1 MVSALFSIYG
11 NVSDVEKLTQ
21 ILLAVYIF
29 SRKGKFIN
37 FTQENVSTIELLH
50 PTYKMLKKGL
60 WQNNK
65 QLVWCCSHDNHY

>member
-1 MVSALFSIYG
+1 MVSALFSIYS

-50 PTYKMLKKGL
+50 PTDKMLKKGL
-60 WQNNK
+60 
-65 QLVWCCSHDNHY
+65 